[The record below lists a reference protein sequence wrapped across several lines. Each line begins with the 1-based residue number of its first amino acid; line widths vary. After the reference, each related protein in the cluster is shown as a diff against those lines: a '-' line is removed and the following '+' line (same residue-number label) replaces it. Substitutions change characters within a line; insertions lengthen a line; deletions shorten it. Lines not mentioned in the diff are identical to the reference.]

1 MRRLCTKSHMTILLV
16 LFAQLA
22 TALAMV
28 QTSTRQLGQTTPPR
42 QLSGPALTS
51 SSQVMTEAPRLD
63 VGNIARTM
71 QEKKEEFRKDY
82 ETLDESRYVRSNPGR
97 FNFNRFGWYQQRNKE
112 VAIDLFKKYSK
123 LRILTSE
130 EELIAGKFASVGAKL
145 TRARKI
151 VERKLGREPSDLEW
165 AQACNIPVDKLNKYL
180 EIAQLSKNRLVQHNI
195 RMVEFWAKKIS
206 LYSDVAK
213 TISYAELMVE
223 GVAGLT
229 KAAERYDGRGVR
241 FYHFAEIYVRSA
253 LLEAVSKLKSGSIAS
268 HKSVMVATRAK
279 KASAVLAKQLQRQP
293 SSAEVAEMLGMSEG
307 YLKSA
312 MRDYNLKVTSGDQPL
327 QEGYSELPSWEFH
340 VKNDEIGTDINNKQQ
355 IKDALMEALDC
366 SGLKSVEKRI
376 LALSS
381 GILDGKERP
390 VSHVAE
396 LMCMSNESVRLHLQA
411 AQEKVAASHK
421 AQAIIQ
427 STRVRA
433 SQQVTGPSSR
443 LSAARL
449 Y

>member
-1 MRRLCTKSHMTILLV
+1 MIGTRRVLPSQMMAILV
-16 LFAQLA
+16 LFFAFSTPLA
-22 TALAMV
+22 LVLTH
-28 QTSTRQLGQTTPPR
+28 SSKLGHSR
-42 QLSGPALTS
+42 MLQLSMSSTTS
-51 SSQVMTEAPRLD
+51 SSQFRVEPHRLD
-63 VGNIARTM
+63 VGNIARTT
-71 QEKKEEFRKDY
+71 QDKKKEFRRDY
-82 ETLDESRYVRSNPGR
+82 EALDESRYVKSNPGR
-97 FNFNRFGWYQQRNKE
+97 FNFNRFGWYQKRNKE
-112 VAIDLFKKYSK
+112 TAIDFFKQYSK

-130 EELIAGKFASVGAKL
+130 EELIAGKFASLGGKL

-151 VERKLGREPSDLEW
+151 VERKLGREPSDSEW
-165 AQACNIPVDKLNKYL
+165 AQACKIPVDNLHKYL

-253 LLEAVSKLKSGSIAS
+253 LLEAVTKLKSGSLAS
-268 HKSVMVATRAK
+268 HRSVMVATRAR

-293 SSAEVAEMLGMSEG
+293 TTAEVAKMLGMSES
-307 YLKSA
+307 YLRGA
-312 MRDYNLKVTSGDQPL
+312 MRDYKLKVTSGDQPM
-327 QEGYSELPSWEFH
+327 QEGYELPSWEFH
-340 VKNDEIGTDINNKQQ
+340 VKNDEIGTDLNNKQA
-355 IKDALMEALDC
+355 IKDALMEALEC
-366 SGLKSVEKRI
+366 SGLNSAEKRI

-396 LMCMSNESVRLHLQA
+396 LMCMSNESVRLHLHA
-411 AQEKVAASHK
+411 AQDKVAGSSK
-421 AQAIIQ
+421 AQSIIQ
-427 STRVRA
+427 SARVRA
-433 SQQVTGPSSR
+433 SQQITGLSSR
-443 LSAARL
+443 LSQARL